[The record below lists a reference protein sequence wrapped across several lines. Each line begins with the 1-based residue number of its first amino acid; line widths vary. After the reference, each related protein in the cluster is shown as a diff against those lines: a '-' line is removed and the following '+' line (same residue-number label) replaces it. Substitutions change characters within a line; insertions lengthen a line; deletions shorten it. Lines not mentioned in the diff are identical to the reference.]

1 MDAKITKK
9 RLGRMLSYDWLKIVG
24 LAAAFIV
31 FWSLIFTVSATRIT
45 PAQQFTV
52 FNHFANVSLDYGSFN
67 SEYESM
73 IDNGVFSYE
82 IIETDVIDLTTAG
95 DNIYTMCD
103 TRFTTGQ
110 GDMMFIPHVLDN
122 DKMSEGISISYLES
136 FFSRYGGLNGYIQ
149 NWDDYLYNARIYL
162 NEYFNGDYV
171 NGSLNQ
177 EKAERDFRARV
188 KANKDKRFKKEKHI
202 QQGVKD
208 EFARLEK
215 YRGALLTFEGYLNA
229 GLIKF
234 ETVVYKDSTTGETYY
249 NETTGE
255 VFLQG
260 NYALNICPD
269 ESKMNNLKNRVF
281 YSKLQEDGTVKYT
294 SQNMCVMLFS
304 LPDMDQDYQYE
315 TLSYINTVIAAS
327 LTA

>member
-52 FNHFANVSLDYGSFN
+52 FNHYANVSLDYGTFN

-73 IDNGVFSYE
+73 IENGVFSYE
-82 IIETDVIDLTTAG
+82 ILESDVIDLTTAG
-95 DNIYTMCD
+95 DNVYTMCD

-110 GDMMFIPHVLDN
+110 GDMMFIPHILDA
-122 DKMSEGISISYLES
+122 DRMSEGVSISYLES
-136 FFSRYGGLNGYIQ
+136 FYGRYGGVNGYIQ
-149 NWDDYLYNARIYL
+149 NWDDYISSARIYL
-162 NEYFNGDYV
+162 SEYFNGDYV
-171 NGSLNQ
+171 NGSLNK

-215 YRGALLTFEGYLNA
+215 YRAALLTFEGYLNA

-234 ETVVYKDSTTGETYY
+234 ETVVYKDSATGETYY

-281 YSKLQEDGTVKYT
+281 YSTLQEDGTVKYT
-294 SQNMCVMLFS
+294 AQNMCVMLFS

-315 TLSYINTVIAAS
+315 TLSYLNTVIAAS